1 MATLRLLV
9 LAAAFSWA
17 ANVSATEDPVIGYVK
32 TVEGEALVLAADKA
46 TPAKPGLP
54 LQIGNMLK
62 TGKQGSMGV
71 TLKDNTVMSLG
82 PDTELVVEDYLYS
95 PSKGDL
101 KLDASMN
108 KGSLNYVSGVI
119 AKLKPEAISLK
130 TPAGNIGIR
139 GTHFLVTVEGK
150 D

>member
-1 MATLRLLV
+1 MATMRLWV
-9 LAAAFSWA
+9 LAAVFFWT
-17 ANVSATEDPVIGYVK
+17 ANALAMEDPVIGYVK
-32 TVEGEALVLAADKA
+32 TVQGEAMVLAAGETIQA
-46 TPAKPGLP
+46 EPGTP
-54 LQIGNMLK
+54 LQLGYVLK
-62 TGKQGSMGV
+62 TGSEGSMGV

-82 PDTELVVEDYLYS
+82 PDTELVVDDYLYS

-101 KLDASMN
+101 KLDASMSQ
-108 KGSLNYVSGVI
+108 GSLNYISGVI
-119 AKLKPEAISLK
+119 AKLKPEAVSLK